1 MLFSQKGVAR
11 DCFRNWRHGRQLLVR
26 RKSDE
31 TQMQLIFT
39 CVCVKMRVGA
49 QIYEMAAVMQK
60 AVQLDEEAYET
71 HREYVSSLE
80 SENSGL
86 RDLLMITNGPLGA
99 QFTSKTRSNSETTI
113 SPNCSTMTVE
123 VAESADSDSSQA
135 LAMSER

>member
-1 MLFSQKGVAR
+1 
-11 DCFRNWRHGRQLLVR
+11 
-26 RKSDE
+26 
-31 TQMQLIFT
+31 MQLIFT